1 MPREHTTPHSTEMAS
16 RHGAGAILAATA
28 VATAVALA
36 ILAVPATGVATS
48 DGSGPRSYLTSW
60 GGSGCTSSGSHG
72 RMASVGSCG
81 CNRVR
86 FHGGHEFNFR
96 GETATLYSKP
106 GCAGTPYQVF
116 EDTRACG
123 DFGWHSIHID
133 C

>member
-1 MPREHTTPHSTEMAS
+1 MAS
-16 RHGAGAILAATA
+16 RHAAGAMLAAPA
-28 VATAVALA
+28 VGIAVALA
-36 ILAVPATGVATS
+36 ILAAAATGVAAS

-60 GGSGCTSSGSHG
+60 GAAGRGG

-81 CNRVR
+81 CNHVR
-86 FHGGHEFNFR
+86 LHGGHEFNIR

-123 DFGWHSIHID
+123 DFGWHSIHIN